1 MNTLVLIGLGGCLGA
16 ILRYELTN
24 LLSHLSISFPIGTLG
39 INVIGSFCLG
49 LIMFS
54 TEQVGWIDEKTL
66 MFFAIGLL
74 GSFTTMSTFSYE
86 SFQLIHQ
93 GKNLLFLINIT
104 ATVFFTLS
112 AIILGKFVVMN
123 IIK

>member
-16 ILRYELTN
+16 ILRYELTT
-24 LLSHLSISFPIGTLG
+24 LLSHLSISFPVGTLG
-39 INVIGSFCLG
+39 VNVMGSFCLG

-54 TEQVGWIDEKTL
+54 TEHAGWVDEKTL

-74 GSFTTMSTFSYE
+74 GSFTTMSTFSFE
-86 SFQLIHQ
+86 SVQLIDQ
-93 GKNLLFLINIT
+93 GKNLLFILNVTGTILL
-104 ATVFFTLS
+104 TLC
-112 AIILGKFVVMN
+112 AIILGKFVAMN